1 MRRAVSFS
9 NVARCWKGNERDPP
23 GRADGCGLGPVG
35 WGWVQADLKT
45 IHQHGAYGAAV
56 PTLITVQNTEGVE
69 DVQLLSP
76 ASIRAQLDNLL
87 ADLKPRAAKTGALGS
102 RAAAE
107 TLAEV
112 MDQTTFPWVV
122 DPVWLPT
129 RGRPI
134 ARGDVVDAYRDALVG
149 RATLL
154 TPNAQEAALLT
165 EEPVRTVRDA
175 RRAAQQ
181 IAALGAQ
188 SVLVK
193 GGHLEGRD
201 RGIDVLLHG
210 GQVIELAAAD
220 WVRGAFHGTGCAL
233 SAAIA
238 SRMACGEE
246 LPTAVARAKAWLT
259 AALAH
264 AFAVGRGA
272 KPVNHLWP
280 VDGKP

>member
-1 MRRAVSFS
+1 MSETPPVVLT
-9 NVARCWKGNERDPP
+9 VAGSDPS
-23 GRADGCGLGPVG
+23 GGAGI
-35 WGWVQADLKT
+35 QSDLKT

-56 PTLITVQNTEGVE
+56 VTLLTIQNTEGVE
-69 DVQLLSP
+69 DVELLSP
-76 ASIRAQLDNLL
+76 GLIRAQLENLL
-87 ADLKPRAAKTGALGS
+87 ADLEPRAAKTGALGS
-102 RAAAE
+102 RAVAE

-112 MDQTTFPWVV
+112 MDQTSFPWVV

-134 ARGDVVDAYRDALVG
+134 AKGDVVDAYREALIG
-149 RATLL
+149 RAALL
-154 TPNAQEAALLT
+154 TPNAQEAALLV
-165 EEPVRTVRDA
+165 EAPVRTVRDA
-175 RRAAQQ
+175 RRAAQR
-181 IAALGAQ
+181 IAALGAR

-193 GGHLEGRD
+193 GGHLEGKD
-201 RGIDVLLHG
+201 RGVDVLLHG
-210 GQVIELAAAD
+210 GQVTELAAAD
-220 WVRGAFHGTGCAL
+220 TVPGSFHGTGCAL

-238 SRMACGEE
+238 SRIARGEE
-246 LPTAVARAKAWLT
+246 IPTAVARAKAWLT